1 MENIEKSLRLESL
14 DVLRGAD
21 MFFIMGGAGLF
32 IALSDICPVPFFQ
45 AIAAQM
51 YHAEW
56 NGLTHHDTI
65 FPLFLFI
72 AGISFP
78 FSFAKQCKQGRSKF
92 LIMKKVLLRS
102 FKLILLGLVY
112 NGLLQ
117 NGFEDLRYA
126 SVLGRIGIA
135 WMLAALLYIYT
146 NTVIRIVLFFI
157 IIIGY
162 WLLLVLI
169 PAPDNLGMGTF
180 TMEGSLVGYIDRQ
193 FLPGRLYCGIHDP
206 EGLLPTIP
214 AVATALIGVFVGEFI
229 RIKENVL
236 TNLKKVMWL
245 LLVGIIFLFVGLL
258 WDSCFPINKNLWTS
272 SFVCVVGGYSMIV
285 FAFFFLIVDVW
296 KLRKWGFFFKVIGM
310 NSITIY
316 MAQYII
322 DFSYTSNILF
332 GFLFKGLPNSLHAFM
347 GVISYIIICWLFLYI
362 LYKKKIFLKV

>member
-1 MENIEKSLRLESL
+1 M
-14 DVLRGAD
+14 
-21 MFFIMGGAGLF
+21 
-32 IALSDICPVPFFQ
+32 
-45 AIAAQM
+45 
-51 YHAEW
+51 
-56 NGLTHHDTI
+56 
-65 FPLFLFI
+65 
-72 AGISFP
+72 
-78 FSFAKQCKQGRSKF
+78 
-92 LIMKKVLLRS
+92 
-102 FKLILLGLVY
+102 
-112 NGLLQ
+112 
-117 NGFEDLRYA
+117 
-126 SVLGRIGIA
+126 
-135 WMLAALLYIYT
+135 
-146 NTVIRIVLFFI
+146 IRIVLFFI